1 MNFVFA
7 NDAFRCMR
15 FFEKKNDRGRLCF
28 ARPCQEEMNV
38 QAMNRDESSHFA
50 ATLTGNE
57 DIIFREGDEDFGLPN
72 FGKPTFAQNKGK
84 GTTKSA
90 HSNH

>member
-1 MNFVFA
+1 MLREA
-7 NDAFRCMR
+7 I
-15 FFEKKNDRGRLCF
+15 
-28 ARPCQEEMNV
+28 QEEMNV

-72 FGKPTFAQNKGK
+72 FGKQTHAQLKGK
-84 GTTKSA
+84 GRTKSA

>member
-1 MNFVFA
+1 
-7 NDAFRCMR
+7 MR
-15 FFEKKNDRGRLCF
+15 FFEKKNDRGRVCF

-38 QAMNRDESSHFA
+38 QAMSMDESSHFA

-57 DIIFREGDEDFGLPN
+57 DIIFRVGDDEFGMPN
-72 FGKPTFAQNKGK
+72 FGKPTYAQTKGK
-84 GTTKSA
+84 GRAKST